1 MRQRLI
7 YTREAIAEA
16 AFELARQKGWTAVT
30 ARSVARKLGSSTMP
44 IYSSMSSI
52 DAIEREVR
60 VRAESLLLDYQ
71 RRPFT
76 DDPALNKAIGYVAFA
91 RDQKNL
97 FRFLYVDRPL
107 ASGRRSRAGRTAA
120 TLEELLKSDKV
131 PNLADQTRVA
141 RQDPRIL
148 KSWIFTH
155 GLASMISSGVL
166 VLPDEEIRDLLME
179 AGGAFFMFEEH
190 KHE

>member
-1 MRQRLI
+1 MTQRLT

-16 AFELARQKGWTAVT
+16 AFQLAREKGWAAVT
-30 ARSVARKLGSSTMP
+30 ARSLARKLGSSTMP
-44 IYSSMSSI
+44 IYSSMSSLRQ
-52 DAIEREVR
+52 IEREVR
-60 VRAESLLLDYQ
+60 ARAEALLLDYQ

-76 DDPALNKAIGYVAFA
+76 GDPALNKAMGYVAFA

-107 ASGRRSRAGRTAA
+107 PPGRKGKAGRPVAS
-120 TLEELLKSDKV
+120 LEELLQSDKV

-141 RQDPRIL
+141 LQDPRIL

-155 GLASMISSGVL
+155 GLASMIGSGVL
-166 VLPDEEIRDLLME
+166 DLSDEQIRELLLE
-179 AGGAFFMFEEH
+179 AGGAFFLFEEH
-190 KHE
+190 KQ

>member
-1 MRQRLI
+1 MTQRLT

-16 AFELARQKGWTAVT
+16 AFKLAQEKGWAAVT
-30 ARSVARKLGSSTMP
+30 ARSLARKLGSSTMP
-44 IYSSMSSI
+44 IYSSMSSLRQ
-52 DAIEREVR
+52 IEREVR
-60 VRAESLLLDYQ
+60 ARAEALLLDYQ

-76 DDPALNKAIGYVAFA
+76 GDLALNKAMGYVAFA

-107 ASGRRSRAGRTAA
+107 PSGRKGKAGRPVAS
-120 TLEELLKSDKV
+120 LEELLQSDKV

-141 RQDPRIL
+141 LQDPRIL

-155 GLASMISSGVL
+155 GLASMIGSGVL
-166 VLPDEEIRDLLME
+166 DLSDEQIRELLLE
-179 AGGAFFMFEEH
+179 AGGAFFLFEEH
-190 KHE
+190 KQ